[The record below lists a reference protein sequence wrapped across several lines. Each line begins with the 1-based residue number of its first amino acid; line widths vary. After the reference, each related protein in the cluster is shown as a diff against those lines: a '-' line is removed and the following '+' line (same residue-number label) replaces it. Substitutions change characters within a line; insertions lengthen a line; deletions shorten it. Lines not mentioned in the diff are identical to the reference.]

1 MGQDDDDM
9 IYDGETSKFMSEAP
23 SIMNPLNEGE
33 ENENDEGDEPG
44 SYDASKIQQD
54 KQDKKYQRILK
65 KFCILLPDEVERL
78 LAEDAKKEEQKKND
92 KKLNAP

>member
-1 MGQDDDDM
+1 MMGQDDDDM

-23 SIMNPLNEGE
+23 SIMHPLNNGE
-33 ENENDEGDEPG
+33 DNDVEGDEPG
-44 SYDASKIQQD
+44 SYDPSKIQHE

-92 KKLNAP
+92 KK